1 MEFGTIELWTQRSRG
16 EAELRGPYLLTLSVG
31 VDHGRKGD
39 AYPQARAVM
48 DDFGTLVLVS
58 GWL

>member
-1 MEFGTIELWTQRSRG
+1 MDSSKIVLWTQRTYDTRV
-16 EAELRGPYLLTLSVG
+16 PYLLTLCVG
-31 VDHGRKGD
+31 PQHADALS

-48 DDFGTLVLVS
+48 DDFGNLVIVR